1 MIEYLLL
8 DYQRPKEARNL
19 LESIKSHSHFDYE
32 VTYLSNGG
40 NQDYVKSLKS
50 EGLIDTL
57 LLNPRN
63 IGCGAATM
71 QLFANCKS
79 TYAFYIQ
86 VDHVLA
92 GSITQDG
99 INQFI
104 SLLKDQ
110 NVACPA
116 GLPRPDGYSC
126 VDLAGDQANPKG
138 SYSERAQFINVEF
151 YNSIPKSIGGPGPW
165 NQIRWTEKCVQD
177 YFIKND
183 LKIAHISPIL
193 FRDTGQWSV
202 RSNPDGS
209 QWRQR
214 SDTKQLWMLKAPT
227 QKYSWPLFTDE
238 EWEAVLR
245 TKEWKDGD
253 IPSRLKGT
261 PSSFTVPEKYWS

>member
-1 MIEYLLL
+1 MIEYLIL
-8 DYQRPKEARNL
+8 DYQRPKEAKNL
-19 LESIKSHSHFDYE
+19 LESLKRHSHFDHK

-40 NQDYVKSLKS
+40 EQDYVKSLEA

-63 IGCGAATM
+63 IGCGAGTI

-79 TYAFYIQ
+79 AYAFYIQ
-86 VDHVLA
+86 VDHVLT
-92 GSITQDG
+92 GPITQDG
-99 INQFI
+99 INQFT

-110 NVACPA
+110 N
-116 GLPRPDGYSC
+116 YSC
-126 VDLAGDQANPKG
+126 VDLAGDQASPKG

-165 NQIRWTEKCVQD
+165 QQIKWTERCVQEH
-177 YFIKND
+177 FEQQD
-183 LKIAHISPIL
+183 LKIAHINPIL
-193 FRDTGQWSV
+193 FRDAGEWSV

-209 QWRQR
+209 QWRQK
-214 SDTKQLWMLKAPT
+214 SDTKQLWMLSPPS

-238 EWEAVLR
+238 EWEAVLK
-245 TKEWKDGD
+245 TKEWKDGE

-261 PSSFTVPEKYWS
+261 PSSFSVPETYWS